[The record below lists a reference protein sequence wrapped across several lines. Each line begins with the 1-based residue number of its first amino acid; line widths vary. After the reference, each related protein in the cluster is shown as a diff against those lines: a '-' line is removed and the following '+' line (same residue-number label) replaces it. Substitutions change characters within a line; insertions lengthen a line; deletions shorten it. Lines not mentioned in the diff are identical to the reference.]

1 MSNIRIC
8 VAANP
13 MPEGPDGLNRKEL
26 YILTKIAEG
35 KTNRQ
40 IADDMQVSVHTVKA
54 NIAVILHKM
63 NVKYRVQ
70 AVIKALFLKWI
81 VIN

>member
-1 MSNIRIC
+1 MSNIKIC
-8 VAANP
+8 VAVDP
-13 MPEGPDGLNRKEL
+13 MSEKIEGLTSREL

-35 KTNRQ
+35 KTNKQ
-40 IADDMQVSVHTVKA
+40 IAADMQVSVHTVKA

-70 AVIKALFLKWI
+70 AVIKALFLKLI
-81 VIN
+81 VII